1 MAALYVDVEPD
12 LLRWAVARAGWDE
25 ETTDRRAPKLDG
37 WLDQETRPTL
47 KQLEKFANDTHTP
60 LGLMFLEEPPVETV
74 PIPDMRT
81 LQNTQIAQP
90 SADLLDTIYLCQ
102 EHQDWYRGYAH
113 TQEFDP
119 IGFIGTA
126 TLDDRPETVADRLR
140 ADLDFGPS
148 NRSKLATWEEAF
160 RQLIDRI
167 ENIGVLVKVNGVV
180 GANPHR
186 KLRPDEFRGFALS
199 DELAPLIFVNGA
211 DTKAAQIFTII
222 HELAHLY
229 LGESALSDATMG
241 AISTSAHEIWCNKVA
256 AEVLVPQA
264 LLRSEYSGNI
274 SPDELD
280 RLARRY
286 KVSTLVVLK
295 SIYEAS
301 LLSWEAYQDE
311 YDAEYHRVMD
321 LLNERRADGSRG
333 NYYNTQPIRLG
344 RQFAQAVL
352 TSTFEGHTTYRDA
365 YQLLGAKKH
374 ETLMRLAE
382 HLGVA

>member
-25 ETTDRRAPKLDG
+25 ETAARRAPKLDT
-37 WLDQETRPTL
+37 WLDQKKRPTL
-47 KQLEKFANDTHTP
+47 KQLEKFAHDTHTP

-102 EHQDWYRGYAH
+102 EHQDWYRDYARA
-113 TQEFDP
+113 QEFDP
-119 IGFIGTA
+119 PGFVGSA
-126 TLDDRPETVADRLR
+126 TLDDRPGIVADRIR
-140 ADLDFGPS
+140 ADLDFGP
-148 NRSKLATWEEAF
+148 NERSSFTTWEEGF
-160 RQLIDRI
+160 RELINRI
-167 ENIGVLVKVNGVV
+167 EGIGVLVKVNGVV

-186 KLRPDEFRGFALS
+186 KLRPEEFRGFALS

-229 LGESALSDATMG
+229 LGESALSDAAMG
-241 AISTSAHEIWCNKVA
+241 AVSSSAHEVWCNKVA
-256 AEVLVPQA
+256 AEVLVPLT
-264 LLRSEYSGNI
+264 LLKSDYSGTVT
-274 SPDELD
+274 PQELD

-286 KVSTLVVLK
+286 KVSTLVLLK
-295 SIYEAS
+295 SIYDAG
-301 LLSWEAYQDE
+301 LLDWDEYQDK
-311 YDAEYHRVMD
+311 YNAEYHRVMNR
-321 LLNERRADGSRG
+321 LAERRADGSGG
-333 NYYNTQPIRLG
+333 NYYYTQPIRLS

-352 TSTFEGHTTYRDA
+352 ASTFEGKTTYRDA
-365 YQLLGAKKH
+365 YQLLGTRKH
-374 ETLMRLAE
+374 ETLIGLAE
-382 HLGVA
+382 QLGVA